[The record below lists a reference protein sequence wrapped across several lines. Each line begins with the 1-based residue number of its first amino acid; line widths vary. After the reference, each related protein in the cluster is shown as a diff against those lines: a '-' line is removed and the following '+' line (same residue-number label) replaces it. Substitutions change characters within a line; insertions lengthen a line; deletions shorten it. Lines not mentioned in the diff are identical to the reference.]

1 MRFAS
6 ETPSRQ
12 VVSAPGPGSSCEP
25 SRRVTSNLWLPRE
38 ARSSDLGTVYL
49 MDEGNMD
56 TGGCSL
62 GSPRRPE

>member
-12 VVSAPGPGSSCEP
+12 VASALGPGSSCEP
-25 SRRVTSNLWLPRE
+25 SRRVTSNLRLPRE
-38 ARSSDLGTVYL
+38 ARSSDLGTVSL
-49 MDEGNMD
+49 TDEGNMD
-56 TGGCSL
+56 TGGYSL